1 MGLAKNQQKYIFN
14 IRTQNFAQ
22 HFTKNK
28 LIYVIVNCKILLF

>member
-22 HFTKNK
+22 DFTKNK
-28 LIYVIVNCKILLF
+28 LIDVIVNCKILLF

>member
-1 MGLAKNQQKYIFN
+1 MGLAKNQQKYIVN

-28 LIYVIVNCKILLF
+28 LIDVIVNCKILLF